1 MEISSYNLSW
11 PKFTSCFTSSFRTLS
26 ESELFSDITLICEQ
40 NRQLKAHKII
50 LGACSSFFRN
60 ILGSLP
66 PHPTHLYV
74 DGVSYQHLNDAISL
88 MYLGEVKVE
97 KENLD
102 DFMKVCKKLEILGL
116 TGESMA
122 SFNDDAAALKEV
134 TQDNEDSDTILK
146 EEDDPHQQHITDN
159 LSESEHIDDT
169 VEDILEDV
177 EPDVNSELTMMKDF
191 KPARV
196 IRDGK
201 SVYRCGTCDYVSSGK
216 HHLKYHIDSKH
227 LNIRYPCGIC
237 DYSSQQPSDLKK
249 HKKFIHDKI
258 RDYACSA
265 CTYKAFDKA
274 GLARHATSKR
284 CPIKEGGRIKKK
296 LQSTLS

>member
-1 MEISSYNLSW
+1 
-11 PKFTSCFTSSFRTLS
+11 
-26 ESELFSDITLICEQ
+26 
-40 NRQLKAHKII
+40 
-50 LGACSSFFRN
+50 
-60 ILGSLP
+60 
-66 PHPTHLYV
+66 
-74 DGVSYQHLNDAISL
+74 
-88 MYLGEVKVE
+88 MYMGEVKVE

-102 DFMKVCKKLEILGL
+102 DFMRVCKKLEILGL

-122 SFNDDAAALKEV
+122 SFNDDTDLKEV
-134 TQDNEDSDTILK
+134 AQDIVESDDIIK
-146 EEDDPHQQHITDN
+146 EEGDHCQKPETYN
-159 LSESEHIDDT
+159 LSEFVHITDT

-177 EPDVNSELTMMKDF
+177 EPDVKSELVTMKDF

-196 IRDGK
+196 VKDGK

-227 LNIRYPCGIC
+227 LNIRYPCGMC

-249 HKKFIHDKI
+249 HKKFRHDKI

-274 GLARHATSKR
+274 GLAKHATSKR
-284 CPIKEGGRIKKK
+284 CPVKEGGRIKKK
-296 LQSTLS
+296 MKSTLS